1 MASVRIWEVVG
12 YARIK
17 PSPQTV
23 GSKATPPYS
32 LLGGIPTTE
41 TSVDVLLL
49 GERVAK
55 KEFSMHFQYCNGS

>member
-17 PSPQTV
+17 PPQTV
-23 GSKATPPYS
+23 GSKATPPY
-32 LLGGIPTTE
+32 GIIGRMHTPE

-49 GERVAK
+49 GDRVAK
-55 KEFSMHFQYCNGS
+55 KEFSMHFHFCNGS